1 MMTELK
7 LYNVLELIAVS
18 HLPDPGYLYF
28 CICCVSIDS
37 FIYLAQVV
45 EEERVM

>member
-1 MMTELK
+1 MTELK
-7 LYNVLELIAVS
+7 LHSVLELVADS

-28 CICCVSIDS
+28 CIYCLSIDS

-45 EEERVM
+45 EEERIM